1 MAGLASQ
8 KRGLIGVA
16 EMLASRRLRQVLRV
30 DVVLIN
36 LLAWGFA
43 LVWLLP
49 FIGLFMVS
57 VRPYGEVIVKGWWNI
72 VDATFTMDNYI
83 KAWSYDPY
91 SVSGGY
97 INSLIVALPATVI
110 PVAAASFAA
119 YGFSRFS
126 FPLKS
131 YLFLVTILLMALP
144 QQIVVVPLFLLLKN
158 LGLINTFPGII
169 LVHSAWGMAWIIFF
183 MKNFFD
189 ILPREVEEA
198 ARVDGASDFR
208 IFYKIVLPMSLP
220 GILSASVLQ
229 FTWVWSSF
237 FFELIFLI
245 DPSKWVITQRI
256 ANMKG
261 TYLVDWGLIAAGSV
275 FAMAVPLAVYMLLQR
290 YYIRGFVGWAAK
302 G

>member
-1 MAGLASQ
+1 MAERL
-8 KRGLIGVA
+8 V
-16 EMLASRRLRQVLRV
+16 SRRLRQVLRV

-110 PVAAASFAA
+110 PVTAASFAA

>member
-1 MAGLASQ
+1 MRFRLQ
-8 KRGLIGVA
+8 
-16 EMLASRRLRQVLRV
+16 SRRLMRLLRV
-30 DVVLIN
+30 DIILIN
-36 LLAWGFA
+36 IIAWCFA

-49 FIGLFMVS
+49 FIGVFMVS

-72 VDATFTMDNYI
+72 LDATFTMDNYI

-97 INSLIVALPATVI
+97 INSLIVALPATIV
-110 PVAAASFAA
+110 PVAAASLAA

-126 FPLKS
+126 FPLRS
-131 YLFLVTILLMALP
+131 YLFLLIILLMALP
-144 QQIVVVPLFLLLKN
+144 QQIVVVPLFLLLKD
-158 LGLINTFPGII
+158 LRLINTFPGII
-169 LVHSAWGMAWIIFF
+169 LVHSAWGMAWITFF

-198 ARVDGASDFR
+198 ARVDGASDFK
-208 IFYKIVLPMSLP
+208 IFYNIVLPMSLP

-245 DPSKWVITQRI
+245 DPEKWVITQRI

-261 TYLVDWGLIAAGSV
+261 TYFVDWGLIAAGSV

-290 YYIRGFVGWAAK
+290 YYIRGFVGWAVK